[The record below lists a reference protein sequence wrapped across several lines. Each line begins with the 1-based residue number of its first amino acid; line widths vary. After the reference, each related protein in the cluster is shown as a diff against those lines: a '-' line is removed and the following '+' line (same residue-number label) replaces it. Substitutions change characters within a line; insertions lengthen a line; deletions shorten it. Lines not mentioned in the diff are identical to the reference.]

1 MPTEIVKYGYLVYF
15 SIQNKQ
21 CELLVKL
28 RFKMADSSYLGNK
41 MVQLGYL
48 SEGKLF
54 ERLKEQA
61 SRNNNGEN
69 ILLGDL
75 IVQEGELS
83 REQLNTILDIHNLD
97 QLRLSDDAVRLAA
110 RLRASFETAGS
121 IIMFTGISEDHG
133 AVEVASQVAHAMAL
147 TQGSGKVLLIDANC
161 RNPQLHNNFAIKNKN
176 GLSDVVAAKI
186 TIDEAIRPTFVAG
199 LFLLPAG
206 ETDAHVIA
214 QSFSRGGQKL
224 FDELGHQY
232 EGVIISAP
240 EFLDYSESSLLASH
254 VNQVVGVGAKGLLRQ
269 SNIDNMNKSIDGL
282 DSTLAGIILSTASSV
297 NAKAPYEKIN
307 VVHLLHTIDFGGVE
321 TIVLNWLHSLNP
333 KELDVQLVCFS
344 NPDNSEKLFIKAAE
358 KAGFSVKTIPW
369 HRGKPIFS
377 ASRRL
382 NKILKECNVDIIHTH
397 NTYAD
402 IVGLL
407 SAKRLGIKCVSSLY
421 VWSDFGWK
429 RNLLQWINQ
438 KVLKRFDL
446 ITSQCMT
453 TMENTWKRGIDR
465 SRVRVLPAGMA
476 PIEKQLS
483 AEERKDI
490 RAKYSVDEDHT
501 VLINVSRFYPEKGH
515 DILLHNFKKLHSL
528 FPSLRLWLP
537 GRGPL
542 EENIKSL
549 CNELHLDEVVTFI
562 GFTNEIDNLL
572 QAADIQV
579 HPSHAEGVPMAI
591 VSGMANGLPIVA
603 SSVGGI
609 SEVIRDDVT
618 GILVPA
624 AGTSRFNDLFI
635 KSVSR
640 IIENPKFAKSLGNR
654 ARDFIEQDYS
664 LDKSART
671 LKAMYR
677 SLLEE

>member
-1 MPTEIVKYGYLVYF
+1 MHDASHIGK
-15 SIQNKQ
+15 
-21 CELLVKL
+21 
-28 RFKMADSSYLGNK
+28 K

-48 SEGKLF
+48 SEDQLKQ
-54 ERLKEQA
+54 RLKEQE
-61 SRNNNGEN
+61 SRKSNGED
-69 ILLGDL
+69 ILFGEL
-75 IVQEGELS
+75 IVREGQLS

-97 QLRLSDDAVRLAA
+97 QLKLNDDAVRLAA
-110 RLRASFETAGS
+110 RLRATFETDGS
-121 IIMFTGISEDHG
+121 IIMFTGVSKDHG
-133 AVEVASQVAHAMAL
+133 SAEVASQVAHAMAL
-147 TQGSGKVLLIDANC
+147 TQESGKVLLIDANC
-161 RNPQLHNNFAIKNKN
+161 RNPQLHKNFAIKNEN
-176 GLSDVVAAKI
+176 GLSDVVSAKL
-186 TIDEAIRPTFVAG
+186 TINEAIKPTFVAG
-199 LFLLPAG
+199 LYLLPAG
-206 ETDAHVIA
+206 KTDAHVIA
-214 QSFSRGGQKL
+214 QLFSRGGQRL
-224 FDELGHQY
+224 FNELSHQY
-232 EGVIISAP
+232 DGVIISAP
-240 EFLDYSESSLLASH
+240 EFLEYSETALLASH

-269 SNIDNMNKSIDGL
+269 TDVEDMKKSIDSL
-282 DSTLAGIILSTASSV
+282 DSTLAGIILSTESTSKT
-297 NAKAPYEKIN
+297 KAPYEKIN

-333 KELDVQLVCFS
+333 KVIDVQLVCFS
-344 NPDNSEKLFIKAAE
+344 NPDNSERLFVEAAE

-382 NKILKECNVDIIHTH
+382 NKILKAANADIVHTH

-402 IVGLL
+402 IVGLI

-429 RNLLQWINQ
+429 RNMLQWINQ

-453 TMENTWKRGIDR
+453 TMENTWKRGINR
-465 SRVRVLPAGMA
+465 NKVQVLPAGMP
-476 PIEKQLS
+476 PIEKWL
-483 AEERKDI
+483 
-490 RAKYSVDEDHT
+490 SVDERTKKRAEYGATDENI

-515 DILLHNFKKLHSL
+515 DILLQNFKKLHSL
-528 FPSLRLWLP
+528 FPQLRLWLP

-542 EENIKSL
+542 EDDIKKL
-549 CNELHLDEVVTFI
+549 CTELDLSNYVTFI
-562 GFTNEIDNLL
+562 GFTSELDSLM

-609 SEVIRDDVT
+609 AEVIRDDVN

-624 AGTSRFNDLFI
+624 AGASRFSDQFI

-640 IIENPKFAKSLGNR
+640 LVTDPELATALGNR
-654 ARDFIEQDYS
+654 ARQFIEQDYS
-664 LDKSART
+664 LEKSAQT
-671 LKAMYR
+671 LNTMYR
-677 SLLEE
+677 GLLEK